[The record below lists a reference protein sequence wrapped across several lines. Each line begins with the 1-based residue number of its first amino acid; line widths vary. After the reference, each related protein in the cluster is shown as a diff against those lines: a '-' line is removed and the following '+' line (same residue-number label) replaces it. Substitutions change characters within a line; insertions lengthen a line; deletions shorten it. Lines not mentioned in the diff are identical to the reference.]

1 MRHAHRSSEGGGRH
15 TKKQQPRSLD
25 LRGGPAISPAS
36 TTPLSKL
43 PLHHLSLTSYRHISS
58 TDGAPTLSQLE
69 PKGSLAA
76 LNTAIALKKARTLV
90 YITTNLN
97 RTVTDQGAIG
107 STPGDTIQVNGL
119 VYGPG
124 GPTTPLLG
132 NFDLTATITAVTGS
146 TKRELKWVELE
157 LNDPAFP
164 GAKGPGELS
173 FAGVEVFPATFGG
186 RIDPFTLAVVG
197 GTGAFV
203 GASGEVLITY
213 DPSSFQYT
221 YTVTLLS

>member
-1 MRHAHRSSEGGGRH
+1 
-15 TKKQQPRSLD
+15 
-25 LRGGPAISPAS
+25 
-36 TTPLSKL
+36 
-43 PLHHLSLTSYRHISS
+43 
-58 TDGAPTLSQLE
+58 
-69 PKGSLAA
+69 
-76 LNTAIALKKARTLV
+76 
-90 YITTNLN
+90 
-97 RTVTDQGAIG
+97 
-107 STPGDTIQVNGL
+107 
-119 VYGPG
+119 
-124 GPTTPLLG
+124 
-132 NFDLTATITAVTGS
+132 LTATITAVTGS

-173 FAGVEVFPATFGG
+173 FAGVEV
-186 RIDPFTLAVVG
+186 G